1 MQNKV
6 IRLFLFISMLI
17 LLSACG
23 HMDASN
29 TQKSNRISP
38 VWPQP
43 PATPK
48 IKFEQAFSTPAEL
61 GIGRSIWQWLGD
73 VVFGE
78 DDIHM
83 LRPMAIVTVGE
94 HLVYVADPG
103 MQGVHRFNTREE
115 SYHLIQRADELP
127 LPSPVALAVD
137 KTGNVLVSDSSLKLL
152 LVIRKNSDL
161 AVPVKLDVA
170 LQQPTGLAIDKTT
183 GDIYLLDTS
192 QHQLL
197 VFNAAGELKKR
208 LGQRGIKPGEFN
220 FPTHIQLSNDHLLVT
235 DAMNFRIQIFNLQGK
250 YLSEFGQA
258 GQSSGYLSRPKGV
271 ATDQQGNIYIVDG
284 LLNNIQLFNRQG
296 QLLMAMGEQGQQIG
310 EFWLPTGIHINE
322 QQKIYVADSHNRRVQ
337 VFRYLRDAL

>member
-1 MQNKV
+1 MQNKI
-6 IRLFLFISMLI
+6 IRLCLFFSMLT
-17 LLSACG
+17 LLSTCG

-38 VWPQP
+38 VWPLP

-94 HLVYVADPG
+94 HLIYVADPG
-103 MQGVHRFNTREE
+103 MQGVHRFNTREQ
-115 SYHLIQRADELP
+115 SYHLIQGADKLS

-137 KTGNVLVSDSSLKLL
+137 KTGNVFVSDSSLMQL
-152 LVIRKNSDL
+152 LVIRKDSDF
-161 AVPVKLDVA
+161 AVPVKLNVA
-170 LQQPTGLAIDKTT
+170 LQQPTGLAIEKTT

-197 VFNAAGELKKR
+197 VLNAAGELKKR
-208 LGQRGIKPGEFN
+208 IGQRGINSGEFN
-220 FPTHIQLSNDHLLVT
+220 FPTHLQLSNNRLLVT
-235 DAMNFRIQIFNLQGK
+235 DAMNFRIQIFDLQGK
-250 YLSEFGQA
+250 HLGEFGKA

-271 ATDQQGNIYIVDG
+271 AMDQQGHIYIVDG
-284 LLNNIQLFNRQG
+284 LLNNIQLFNVQG
-296 QLLMAMGEQGQQIG
+296 QLLLAMGEQGQQIG
-310 EFWLPTGIHINE
+310 EFWLPTGIYINE

-337 VFRYLRDAL
+337 VFRYMGGTL